1 MRVILQ
7 YTKSE
12 RLKFISHLDLMR
24 AFHRALRR
32 AELPVAYSQGFSP
45 HPKLSFASALPVGMS
60 SEGEYADAIFSQVI
74 AVSSIVERL
83 NTALPQGLE
92 IIGAAETGNSL
103 ASLNSLIGRS
113 LYEITTPLTHEDFL
127 GTLQFFMDQP
137 VILAVKQK
145 KDEIKYLNIRPF
157 IHEITLAN
165 DSNSSK
171 KIRVLLDS
179 GSKSNLKPQLLL
191 ESLAK
196 FIKYEDDILSKSHI
210 HRLNLY
216 LETNKKWVTPL
227 ELLEENYI
235 G

>member
-1 MRVILQ
+1 MIKIKFWSVKLQ
-7 YTKSE
+7 
-12 RLKFISHLDLMR
+12 
-24 AFHRALRR
+24 
-32 AELPVAYSQGFSP
+32 
-45 HPKLSFASALPVGMS
+45 
-60 SEGEYADAIFSQVI
+60 
-74 AVSSIVERL
+74 
-83 NTALPQGLE
+83 
-92 IIGAAETGNSL
+92 
-103 ASLNSLIGRS
+103 
-113 LYEITTPLTHEDFL
+113 
-127 GTLQFFMDQP
+127 
-137 VILAVKQK
+137 KQK